1 MLTNIL
7 IGVLIVLVIVLI
19 VISLRGKGI
28 STGDIKSIVDKSNE
42 DSIRRI
48 NESINNGNRLFNDMV
63 GERISL
69 IDKNIVDKMGIIDK
83 NISESQSVLRQ
94 SVANS
99 LSQQEERIK
108 TFSVENEQK
117 LENIRSTVEK
127 GLSSMQADN
136 NKKLDEMRAVV
147 DEKLQK
153 SLEDKMNKSFA
164 LVSERLEQVY
174 KGLGEMQSLA
184 SGVGDLKKVLSNV
197 KTRGILGEVQLSA
210 ILQEILSPEQ
220 YEENAEVVPGSGKRV
235 EFAVKLPGNDENT
248 VYLPIDS
255 KFPGDR
261 YQALLDA
268 YDTGDKENVNAALK
282 ALMTVIESEAKDI
295 NEKYIAPPHTTNF
308 AVMFLPFEGLY
319 AEVVNRGMIEVL
331 QSKYKVNI
339 AGPSTMAALLNS
351 LQMGFKTLAIQKRSM
366 EVWNTLAAVKTEFG
380 KFADALDKT
389 KKHLEMAS
397 DDLEKL
403 VTTRT
408 RAMKRKLSNVEALSD
423 SGEAE
428 KILAVDE
435 ED

>member
-28 STGDIKSIVDKSNE
+28 SSGDIKSIVDKSNE

-48 NESINNGNRLFNDMV
+48 NDSINNGNRLFNDMV

-127 GLSSMQADN
+127 GLSSLQADN

-235 EFAVKLPGNDENT
+235 EFAVRLPGNDENT

-268 YDTGDKENVNAALK
+268 YDTGDRENVNTAIK

-389 KKHLEMAS
+389 KRHLEMAS